1 MLKELNNLYFCLVF
15 VIFQLFL
22 QTNVALS
29 NNLYSQ
35 MNSATRTK
43 CFEQIKEYCP
53 DDIYKTKQEK
63 RECFHNNRSV
73 ISKECRSLLLS
84 NIDKNSNFT
93 DKQQAD
99 LYLIFTNACQD
110 EAVNIC
116 NAKIKKNILKVNSID
131 RCLKRISNKQKLIS
145 RKCTIALTSYINNLI
160 NEKIQNNEYHK
171 ENNVEKIAKKL
182 EDANDLKKMSKSK
195 IKKMEREQVQEEY
208 DEEGEEYEHY
218 TNGTKI
224 KKKYLKEVEKKF
236 GKSGMMSREEYQ
248 DVIQQYLQKQGWI
261 EEDD

>member
-63 RECFHNNRSV
+63 RECF
-73 ISKECRSLLLS
+73 
-84 NIDKNSNFT
+84 DKNSNFT

-116 NAKIKKNILKVNSID
+116 NARIKKNILKVNSID

-171 ENNVEKIAKKL
+171 ENDVEKIAKKL